1 MFSTDVKSAQIATNP
16 AEIQQDLST
25 RFAQMDLKNYGI
37 SEQDYAQVVQIHQ
50 LLADDNALSVAEYGK
65 DIRQTTAQH
74 TDHLLNVVK
83 AKDLDETGK
92 KLNDI
97 LTLAKQINAEN
108 LINQQQKG
116 GLFSGLFA
124 KLKQTKQNMQQQFQT
139 VQQQL
144 EALLQEVELSQKGL
158 KQRVDLLEQMY
169 QDVQAE
175 HHRLGLYLV
184 AGQLKQQQIQNHIQ
198 QLSLQQS
205 QEPNNHPLVQQIYER
220 NQQAN
225 HLEKR
230 LHDLHTLQQSAL
242 QTLPMIRL
250 IQSNNLMLIDKF
262 YAIKNITFP
271 AWKNQM
277 SLALSLNE
285 QQKSVQLAQ
294 QIDDATNDLLK
305 RNADLLYQNS
315 VSTAQANQRSAIDV
329 STLEY
334 VQNQLFN
341 TVNDVMQIQKQGMQ
355 QREQATQQLHG
366 LQQQLNRLMVE
377 QNPQI
382 KG

>member
-184 AGQLKQQQIQNHIQ
+184 AGQLKQQQIQSHIQ
-198 QLSLQQS
+198 QLSLQQN
-205 QEPNNHPLVQQIYER
+205 QEPTNQPLVQQIYER

-230 LHDLHTLQQSAL
+230 LHDLQTLQQSAL

-341 TVNDVMQIQKQGMQ
+341 TVNDVMQIQKHGMQ

>member
-25 RFAQMDLKNYGI
+25 RFAQIDLKNYGI

-184 AGQLKQQQIQNHIQ
+184 AGQLKQQQIQSHIQ
-198 QLSLQQS
+198 QLSLQQN
-205 QEPNNHPLVQQIYER
+205 QEPTNQPLVQQIYER

-230 LHDLHTLQQSAL
+230 LHDLQTLQQSAL

>member
-184 AGQLKQQQIQNHIQ
+184 AGQLKQQQISHIQ
-198 QLSLQQS
+198 QLSLQQN
-205 QEPNNHPLVQQIYER
+205 QEPTNQPLVQQIYER

-230 LHDLHTLQQSAL
+230 LHDLQTLQQSAL

>member
-184 AGQLKQQQIQNHIQ
+184 AGQLKQQQIQSHIQ
-198 QLSLQQS
+198 QLSLQQN
-205 QEPNNHPLVQQIYER
+205 QEPTNQPLVQQIYER

-230 LHDLHTLQQSAL
+230 LHDLQTLQQSAL

-305 RNADLLYQNS
+305 RNADLLHQNS

>member
-184 AGQLKQQQIQNHIQ
+184 AGQLKQQQIQSHIQ
-198 QLSLQQS
+198 QLSLQQN
-205 QEPNNHPLVQQIYER
+205 QEPTNQPLVQQIYER

-230 LHDLHTLQQSAL
+230 LHDLQTLQQSAL

>member
-1 MFSTDVKSAQIATNP
+1 MSAIDLKSQT
-16 AEIQQDLST
+16 DLSQ
-25 RFAQMDLKNYGI
+25 RFAQIDLKNYGI

-50 LLADDNALSVAEYGK
+50 LLDDDNALSVAEYGK
-65 DIRQTTAQH
+65 DIRQSTAQH

-92 KLNDI
+92 KLNEI
-97 LTLAKQINAEN
+97 LTLAKQVNAEN
-108 LINQQQKG
+108 VINGEQKG

-144 EALLQEVELSQKGL
+144 EALLHEVELSQKGL
-158 KQRVDLLEQMY
+158 KQRVDLLEQMH

-175 HHRLGLYLV
+175 HHRLGLYIV
-184 AGQLKQQQIQNHIQ
+184 AGQLKQQQIQTHIQ
-198 QLSLQQS
+198 QLSLQQN
-205 QEPNNHPLVQQIYER
+205 QEPNNQPLVQQIYER

-355 QREQATQQLHG
+355 QREQATQQLYG

-377 QNPQI
+377 QNPQS

>member
-65 DIRQTTAQH
+65 DIRQTTVQH

-184 AGQLKQQQIQNHIQ
+184 AGQLKQQQIQSHIQ
-198 QLSLQQS
+198 QLSLQQN
-205 QEPNNHPLVQQIYER
+205 QEPTNQPLVQQIYER

-230 LHDLHTLQQSAL
+230 LHDLQTLQQSAL

>member
-25 RFAQMDLKNYGI
+25 RFAQIDLKNYGI

-184 AGQLKQQQIQNHIQ
+184 AGQLKQQQIQSHIQ
-198 QLSLQQS
+198 QLSLQQN
-205 QEPNNHPLVQQIYER
+205 QEPTNQPLVQQIYER

-230 LHDLHTLQQSAL
+230 LHDLQTLQQSAL

-305 RNADLLYQNS
+305 RNADLLHQNS